1 MRTFLTGFTRVLQRA
16 FHGKLTIDK
25 TAECLFSLQATFLP
39 PPFSAKNLPQAH
51 FHDNP
56 LLSRPAHLARARQ
69 GRRLNLAKARPASE
83 RRLNREILE
92 TLHHPYRG
100 QHVRPPTTPSMQTET
115 QRERA
120 RVAATNLCAS
130 TKVSGMYRPP
140 KSPKYPPDTSF
151 PSYASPC
158 SPVCLKDISD
168 AVMPALRPSV
178 NFLRFA
184 AISEAGASAAT
195 YGAANQLFNS
205 GGGGGGSSSSS
216 STRHKIVSA

>member
-1 MRTFLTGFTRVLQRA
+1 M
-16 FHGKLTIDK
+16 
-25 TAECLFSLQATFLP
+25 
-39 PPFSAKNLPQAH
+39 
-51 FHDNP
+51 
-56 LLSRPAHLARARQ
+56 
-69 GRRLNLAKARPASE
+69 
-83 RRLNREILE
+83 
-92 TLHHPYRG
+92 
-100 QHVRPPTTPSMQTET
+100 RPPTTPSMQTET

-205 GGGGGGSSSSS
+205 GGGDSSSSSSSS
-216 STRHKIVSA
+216 STRHKIVSAQTIPTGNYATDPHIPTSRSQAQKKGELGEQVSRSFDSNPPPLASRPLRC